1 MRCEEEKM
9 VSTEVLTE
17 EDLKEIGLDEAE
29 LDRIEEIV
37 QDPEL
42 CDPLLALLPKRGGG
56 AI

>member
-1 MRCEEEKM
+1 MRCEEQM
-9 VSTEVLTE
+9 DSTEVLTE
-17 EDLKEIGLDEAE
+17 EDLEEIGLDEAE
-29 LDRIEEIV
+29 LDRIQEIV

>member
-1 MRCEEEKM
+1 MRWEEQM
-9 VSTEVLTE
+9 NVTEVLTE

-29 LDRIEEIV
+29 LDRIQEIV

-42 CDPLLALLPKRGGG
+42 CDPLLALLPRRGGG